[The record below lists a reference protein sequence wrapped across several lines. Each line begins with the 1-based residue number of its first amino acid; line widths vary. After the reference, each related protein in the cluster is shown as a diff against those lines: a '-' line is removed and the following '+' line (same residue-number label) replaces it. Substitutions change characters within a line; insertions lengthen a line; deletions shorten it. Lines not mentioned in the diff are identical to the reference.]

1 MDARGRPALAA
12 QVSSNTRAGLSGRE
26 PHWGRPL
33 LLQLLVRGPLVPSF
47 LSLLPTSAPYSP
59 VPSTTALRPLP

>member
-1 MDARGRPALAA
+1 MDDRGRPALAA

-26 PHWGRPL
+26 LRWGRPL
-33 LLQLLVRGPLVPSF
+33 LLQLLVRGPLPSF